1 MATPIGMMLDQ
12 AKEEIGIF
20 IRSIMESNRI
30 PADLM
35 IYVLDSLENELCKE
49 KHIVDAKRYTELL
62 KQMEADKEGD
72 EK

>member
-12 AKEEIGIF
+12 AKEEIGTL
-20 IRSIMESNRI
+20 IRSIMKSNRI

-35 IYVLDSLENELCKE
+35 IYVLDSLGSELCKE
-49 KHIVDAKRYTELL
+49 KHILDAKRYTELL
-62 KQMEADKEGD
+62 KQTEADKEGD